1 MAGLEKSHEKPIQEA
16 KFSRKSDPLLDRFFR
31 RFVATVKRE
40 LVIKERILLNML
52 KKRYS
57 VTLSESII
65 KPDFLYSKNGSATF
79 ECRELISQD
88 TIGSKEIV
96 VFRAV
101 FGPKEAHSKHRHT
114 KCDEIV
120 HCIAGRG
127 VEGVETE
134 QGVYKEYV
142 YVPGTT
148 MYLPK
153 GTGHYTRNP
162 DNFDNLLLIGI
173 FPGVPDMDKKTTG
186 YESCGDITEEE
197 KVLQ

>member
-1 MAGLEKSHEKPIQEA
+1 MAE
-16 KFSRKSDPLLDRFFR
+16 
-31 RFVATVKRE
+31 
-40 LVIKERILLNML
+40 
-52 KKRYS
+52 KRYS

-65 KPDFLYSKNGSATF
+65 KPEFVYFKNDAVTF
-79 ECRELISQD
+79 ECRELISRE

-101 FGPKEAHSKHRHT
+101 FAPKEAHSKHRHT

-120 HCIAGRG
+120 HCISGRG
-127 VEGVETE
+127 VEGVEVE
-134 QGVYKEYV
+134 PGVYKEYA

-148 MYLPK
+148 MYLPR

-162 DNFDNLLLIGI
+162 DYFDNLLLIGI
-173 FPGVPDMDKKTTG
+173 FLGVADMDKKTTG
-186 YESCGDITEEE
+186 YESCGEITEEE